1 MNSPKVRSE
10 DSGNPRTR
18 GRQPLPTENSVGQRI
33 LSVLGDRSRKWLAQ
47 ESGLPESTVGDAILR
62 GPARTEVAIKLADAL
77 GVSLDAML
85 GRVVEEDAAPVAGKR
100 EASAVDSAAIVSVP
114 VHDVQVAAGAGRLA
128 DRLPPPIYYW
138 SFSRDWMEANLR
150 GVGQLVMVEV
160 SGSSQEPEL
169 SEGDLVAVDL
179 DQSRLREG
187 LFVVRLD
194 DLLVIKHIQVDGRIV
209 RLMSRN
215 PLYDPVEIDMHEP
228 GIDERF
234 EVVGR
239 AVWASKML

>member
-1 MNSPKVRSE
+1 M
-10 DSGNPRTR
+10 
-18 GRQPLPTENSVGQRI
+18 
-33 LSVLGDRSRKWLAQ
+33 
-47 ESGLPESTVGDAILR
+47 GDAILR
-62 GPARTEVAIKLADAL
+62 GPARTEVAIKIADAL
-77 GVSLDAML
+77 GVGLDFLL
-85 GRVVEEDAAPVAGKR
+85 GRSVEV
-100 EASAVDSAAIVSVP
+100 EASPAVTRRETSGRESGAIVSIP

-128 DRLPPPIYYW
+128 DRLPPPMYYW
-138 SFSRDWMEANLR
+138 SFSRDWVEANLK
-150 GVGQLVMVEV
+150 GVGQLIMVEV

-169 SEGDLVAVDL
+169 SDGDLVAVDL

-187 LFVVRLD
+187 MFVVRLD

-228 GIDERF
+228 GIDDRF

>member
-1 MNSPKVRSE
+1 MNSPKIRSE
-10 DSGNPRTR
+10 DSGIPKSR
-18 GRQPLPTENSVGQRI
+18 GRQSSSTENSVGAAI
-33 LSVLGDRSRKWLAQ
+33 LTALGDRSRKWLAQ

-62 GPARTEVAIKLADAL
+62 GPARTEVAIKIADAL
-77 GVSLDAML
+77 GVSLDALL
-85 GRVVEEDAAPVAGKR
+85 GRGAPDSPLTPRRADNPRDAG
-100 EASAVDSAAIVSVP
+100 AIITVP
-114 VHDVQVAAGAGRLA
+114 VHDVQVAAGAGRIA
-128 DRLPPPIYYW
+128 DRLPPPIYHW
-138 SFSRDWMEANLR
+138 AFSREWLEANLR

-169 SEGDLVAVDL
+169 SDGDLVAVDL

-187 LFVVRLD
+187 LYVVRLD

-209 RLMSRN
+209 RLVSRN
-215 PLYDPVEIDMHEP
+215 PLYDPVEIDLHEP

>member
-1 MNSPKVRSE
+1 
-10 DSGNPRTR
+10 
-18 GRQPLPTENSVGQRI
+18 
-33 LSVLGDRSRKWLAQ
+33 
-47 ESGLPESTVGDAILR
+47 VGDAILR
-62 GPARTEVAIKLADAL
+62 GPARTEVAIKIADAL
-77 GVSLDAML
+77 GVGLDFLL
-85 GRVVEEDAAPVAGKR
+85 GRSVEV
-100 EASAVDSAAIVSVP
+100 EASPAVTRRETSGRESGAIVSIP

-128 DRLPPPIYYW
+128 DRLPPPMYYW
-138 SFSRDWMEANLR
+138 SFSRDWVEANLK
-150 GVGQLVMVEV
+150 GVGQLIMVEV

-169 SEGDLVAVDL
+169 SDGDLVAVDL

-187 LFVVRLD
+187 MFVVRLD

-228 GIDERF
+228 GIDDRF